1 MFPQVRLNTQNA
13 TRLVSRNV
21 INLALLLFFPSTS
34 PLFFLGALLVLVP
47 VSLVNL
53 GFPHCFL
60 ALFVASRLGDNVTG
74 PFRSLHLSINQLL
87 NPLISSASLNSAFRR
102 PPAVESVAASSRI
115 RATFHTF
122 DDTWRHFIRKLVSP
136 LVCIQL
142 DKTRSWPCGE
152 LWQGSICDT
161 TPYRRPATSGKV
173 VYQFNTKG
181 LVSDPHIT
189 NSRQVSI
196 DNT

>member
-21 INLALLLFFPSTS
+21 INLALLLFSPSTS
-34 PLFFLGALLVLVP
+34 PPFFLGALLVLVP

-60 ALFVASRLGDNVTG
+60 ALSVASCLGDNITD
-74 PFRSLHLSINQLL
+74 PFRSLHFSINQSL
-87 NPLISSASLNSAFRR
+87 NPLISSASLSSAFRR

-122 DDTWRHFIRKLVSP
+122 EDTWRHLYENLCRRWSAFNWTRPDRGRAESSGRDQFVTPHLTVALLRQGKSSINSTQGAWFLIPISP
-136 LVCIQL
+136 
-142 DKTRSWPCGE
+142 TAARS
-152 LWQGSICDT
+152 L
-161 TPYRRPATSGKV
+161 
-173 VYQFNTKG
+173 
-181 LVSDPHIT
+181 
-189 NSRQVSI
+189 
-196 DNT
+196 